1 MAMQLRTIHHPM
13 VSPWDS
19 PRDIPDLNGRVAVVI
34 GVNSGIGQP
43 TALELARRGRLPVGG
58 ADTRPVDGVDARIL
72 CAVGGADARP
82 GAEDGV
88 LRMRVPSTMAF
99 IPSTH

>member
-34 GVNSGIGQP
+34 GANSGIGLP
-43 TALELARRGRLPVGG
+43 TALELARRGRLS
-58 ADTRPVDGVDARIL
+58 
-72 CAVGGADARP
+72 VGGADARP

-88 LRMRVPSTMAF
+88 LRMRVPSTRAF